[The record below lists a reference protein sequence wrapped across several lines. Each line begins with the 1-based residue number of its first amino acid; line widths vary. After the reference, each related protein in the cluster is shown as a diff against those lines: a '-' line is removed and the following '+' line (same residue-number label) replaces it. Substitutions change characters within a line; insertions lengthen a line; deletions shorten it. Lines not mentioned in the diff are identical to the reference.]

1 MRQRRTNRRSD
12 LRAGA
17 AIAAFA
23 FLWAGAAHAQRVD
36 ENAVRSA
43 QDAFGSSIGNERIG
57 LYNDGDAR
65 GFSPTA
71 AGNIRLEGVYVDN
84 PIGFSGRL
92 VSGSSLRVG
101 ITAQGYPFPAPTGIA
116 DYTLRRVGETGV
128 VSVSAQ
134 AGPFSTRA
142 ITIDTQ
148 QPLSD
153 GRLGFAGGVTY
164 RADEQIANNPDVYY
178 GAGGVLHWSPSDRL
192 LVQSFAGVF
201 DYPSLRSTPLVFTDG
216 RSEPPAPPARN
227 LAPDWVHNSAFRP
240 LYGALLAW
248 RATDAW
254 TVRAGIFRIEND
266 NPRQR
271 TLLLRNVRPDGA
283 ADRLLSAAE
292 NQVFGSTSGE
302 VRATWTGD
310 EGPRGHAL
318 HLSARA
324 RAAERAY
331 GGSVLQAL
339 GRGSL
344 YEDAADLPEPAIRFG
359 PQSRD
364 DVRQTTLGLAYNGA
378 WAGRGELR
386 LGVQKAD
393 YRKTT
398 KAPGRP
404 QVVSADS
411 PWLYDAALALQLSE
425 RLSAYA
431 GYTVGLE
438 ESPVAPENAVNRNEA
453 PPALRTTQKDAGL
466 RWKAPL
472 GMTLVAGVFDVQKPY
487 FNLDPS
493 QVYRELGEVR
503 HRGLELSLAGSPAKG
518 LTLIVGAVLLDAE
531 VSGELVDLK
540 QIGPRPVGRTER
552 QLRLNADWQPAI
564 VPNLSLDLAL
574 LSVGDR
580 AAGAAPQASL
590 GGRQFTVDGRTTLD
604 LGARWRFRV
613 GDGRAVARLLVQN
626 VTDDRG
632 WEVAGSGAF
641 VLPSPRRVS
650 VAVTADF

>member
-1 MRQRRTNRRSD
+1 MRQPRSNRHYD
-12 LRAGA
+12 LRTGVALA
-17 AIAAFA
+17 TFA
-23 FLWAGAAHAQRVD
+23 FLWAGAAEAQRAD

-71 AGNIRLEGVYVDN
+71 AGNIRLEGIYVDN

-92 VSGSSLRVG
+92 VSGSTLRVG

-116 DYTLRRVGETGV
+116 DYALRRVGETGV

-134 AGPFSTRA
+134 AGPFTTHA
-142 ITIDTQ
+142 VTIDTQ
-148 QPLSD
+148 QPLS

-164 RADEQIANNPDVYY
+164 RADEQIANNPDVSY

-192 LVQSFAGVF
+192 QVQSFAGVF
-201 DYPSLRSTPLVFTDG
+201 NYPSLRSTPLVFTDG
-216 RSEPPAPPARN
+216 RSEPPAPPSRN
-227 LAPDWVHNSAFRP
+227 LAPDWVHGSAIRP
-240 LYGALLAW
+240 LYGALLDW
-248 RATDAW
+248 RASDAW
-254 TVRAGIFRIEND
+254 SVRAGIFRIEND
-266 NPRQR
+266 NLRQR
-271 TLLLRNVRPDGA
+271 TLLLRNVDPDGA
-283 ADRLLSAAE
+283 ADRFLSAAE
-292 NQVFGSTSGE
+292 NQTFGSTSGE
-302 VRATWTGD
+302 VRATWTRD
-310 EGPRGHAL
+310 EGPRSHAL

-324 RAAERAY
+324 RAAERVY

-344 YEDAADLPEPAIRFG
+344 YEDAADLPEPTLGFG

-386 LGVQKAD
+386 LGAQKAD
-393 YRKTT
+393 YRKTS

-411 PWLYDAALALQLSE
+411 PWLYDAALALQLSP

-472 GMTLVAGVFDVQKPY
+472 GMTLVTGVFDVQKPH

-493 QVYRELGEVR
+493 QVYRQLGQVR
-503 HRGLELSLAGSPAKG
+503 HRGLELSLAGKPVKG
-518 LTLIVGAVLLDAE
+518 LTLIAGAVLLDAE
-531 VSGELVDLK
+531 VAGELVDLN
-540 QIGPRPVGRTER
+540 QIGSRPVGRTER
-552 QLRLNADWQPAI
+552 QLRLNADWQPATL
-564 VPNLSLDLAL
+564 PSLSFDLAL
-574 LSVGDR
+574 LNVGDR
-580 AAGAAPQASL
+580 AGGAAPLASL

-604 LGARWRFRV
+604 LGARWRFPV
-613 GDGRAVARLLVQN
+613 GEGRAVARLLVQN

-632 WEVAGSGAF
+632 WDVAGSGAF

-650 VAVTADF
+650 VGVTADF